1 MAIRKGNTELI
12 VPCSSTY
19 RDTCKAGGFEGAI
32 LGPENAHASGF
43 NIACLH
49 SIIRMQSAHMP
60 CPGGRADSAMYGHV
74 AASYVQAFSL
84 V

>member
-60 CPGGRADSAMYGHV
+60 CLGEGLILQCTAM
-74 AASYVQAFSL
+74 SQQATCKLL